1 MLTLRMTPN
10 QHTSRALDAQRGC
23 TQPATQQERSVIDQT
38 NLKTDETD
46 VEPVLGWKAPELLLG
61 RPIREEHVN
70 DLLGPARP
78 RRMPLNLAGKLNE
91 QQEGLREG
99 N

>member
-1 MLTLRMTPN
+1 MTPN
-10 QHTSRALDAQRGC
+10 QHTSRALDVRRGY
-23 TQPATQQERSVIDQT
+23 TQPATQQERGVIDQT
-38 NLKTDETD
+38 NLKTD

-91 QQEGLREG
+91 QQDGLREG